1 MTKNQL
7 LNNKRVT
14 EHNVYIA
21 SPFFTDIDNE
31 RLDIIEKM
39 LEDNGLTYFSP
50 RKQSAIGPI
59 SEPEVREKAFKM
71 NVDNIK
77 AADFVIAETSRKD
90 LGTLFEAGLA
100 YEAGVPI
107 IYATFVLGEDGGAV
121 NLMLSESAF
130 ACVTTPEQLEEAIKG
145 NSNYHEGE
153 II

>member
-1 MTKNQL
+1 MTNTL
-7 LNNKRVT
+7 LQNERDTK
-14 EHNVYIA
+14 HNVYIA
-21 SPFFTDIDNE
+21 APFFTDIDNE

-39 LEDNGLTYFSP
+39 LEDKGLTYFSP

-59 SEPEVREKAFKM
+59 SDPEVREKAFQM

-77 AADFVIAETSRKD
+77 NADFVIAETSRKD

-107 IYATFVLGEDGGAV
+107 IYATFILGEDGGAV

-130 ACVTTPEQLEEAIKG
+130 ACVTTPEQLEKAIQG
-145 NSNYHEGE
+145 ESNYHEGE